1 MADYQLAH
9 LDLSTRIELASIML
23 DPARPWGQVTE
34 LSKAHHV
41 SRKFLYELRD
51 TAQEALL
58 RALLP
63 QPAGRKAA
71 SNQLVIDDDFVQ
83 RTIMALLSV
92 VPGTIRTTKLFLE
105 LVLGTPR
112 CVGYISQ
119 KAKKLGA
126 CALEYIQG
134 LSLPIVALAEAD
146 EIFQGRQPCLTLV
159 DGRSFL
165 ALSLSTQ
172 SHRDETAW
180 GSVLMDVQKQGVHLV
195 DVASDGARGI
205 QAGVKA
211 VSELIPLRPDLFHLI
226 REAHRITQRLEKQAY
241 QAIEMAERARK
252 AKRELEMPQKR
263 RGAPIKVKVE
273 LPKAEAEEQKTS
285 AHLDTWEWL
294 SHEIR
299 QALEPIT
306 PQGRI
311 ASSQQA
317 RQTLEIALELLN
329 SLDNS
334 TIQPFIGQFSEK
346 LDELLAPLA
355 WLEQALLP
363 WQEGLDPELEAFI
376 IWAWKHQKELEITV
390 EQVLPV
396 DQLDLVAGFWNALSL
411 FHRSS
416 SLAESLHSWMRPYLQ
431 AHRGMPTWL
440 LPLLQLFW
448 NHHTFQRGKRQGKS
462 PMQLAGLENALS
474 LSELFDR
481 VIHPERFDANIGQF
495 FKVQEKCYP
504 ISIDL

>member
-9 LDLSTRIELASIML
+9 LDLSTRLELASLML
-23 DPARPWGQVTE
+23 DPSRPWGQVTE
-34 LSKAHHV
+34 LSKAHCV

-51 TAQEALL
+51 TAQEALM

-71 SNQLVIDDDFVQ
+71 SNQVVIDDDFVQ
-83 RTIMALLSV
+83 RTIAALLSI
-92 VPGTIRTTKLFLE
+92 VPGTVRTTKLFLE

-112 CVGYISQ
+112 SVGFISQ

-126 CALEYIQG
+126 CAQKYTQG
-134 LSLPIVALAEAD
+134 LSLPILALAEAD

-165 ALSLSTQ
+165 ALSLSSQ

-180 GSVLMDVQKQGVHLV
+180 GSVLLDVQQQGVHLV

-211 VSELIPLRPDLFHLI
+211 VSDLIPLRPDLFHLI
-226 REAHRITQRLEKQAY
+226 REAYRVTQRLEKQAY
-241 QAIEMAERARK
+241 QAIEVAERARK
-252 AKRELEMPQKR
+252 AKQELEMPHKR
-263 RGAPIKVKVE
+263 RGAPLKVKVE
-273 LPKAEAEEQKTS
+273 LPKAEAEEQKAITQ
-285 AHLDTWEWL
+285 LDTWEWL
-294 SHEIR
+294 SREMR

-306 PQGRI
+306 PQGRL

-317 RQTLEIALELLN
+317 QQTLDTALELLK

-334 TIQPFIGQFSEK
+334 TIQAFTDPFSEK
-346 LDELLAPLA
+346 LDELLAPLI

-363 WQEGLDPELEAFI
+363 WREGLAPELEAFI

-390 EQVLPV
+390 EQVLPAG
-396 DQLDLVAGFWNALSL
+396 QQDLVAGFWNALSL

-416 SLAESLHSWMRPYLQ
+416 SLAESLHSWLRPYFQ
-431 AHRGMPTWL
+431 AHRGMPEWL
-440 LPLLQLFW
+440 LPLLQLTW
-448 NHHTFQRGKRQGKS
+448 NHHVFQRGKRQGKS
-462 PMQLAGLENALS
+462 PMQLAGLESAPS
-474 LSELFDR
+474 VSELFDR
-481 VIHPERFDANIGQF
+481 LIHPERWGADIDQF

-504 ISIDL
+504 ISVG